1 MANDQSYLGSGWS
14 FPPTFNRSSGSVRMT
29 SDAEDINRSLQILF
43 TTMVG
48 ERVMQ
53 PLYGCD
59 LSQFLF
65 EPIDTSMLS
74 LMKEI
79 VNDAILYFEPR
90 IRLLDLYLEPFE
102 TEGKIEITIEYKI
115 KGTNSRFNYVYPFYL
130 NEGTEIE

>member
-1 MANDQSYLGSGWS
+1 
-14 FPPTFNRSSGSVRMT
+14 
-29 SDAEDINRSLQILF
+29 
-43 TTMVG
+43 
-48 ERVMQ
+48 MQ